1 MARLIPDFIHKDA
14 PPGEKQIFATLR
26 NSQRGADW
34 VILHSLNLPRHLR
47 QNAGEI
53 DFLIMVPGKGIL
65 ILEVK
70 SHQRVRRD
78 NGFWYLGD
86 DPPSARSPFEQAS
99 AAMYSLKRDL
109 GPALTGG
116 VPFTYAVAFT
126 SVRFEENAAEWEP
139 WQVLDNRS
147 NGDDALH
154 DAIENTLDKNREKLL
169 RMSMNPEQQQAVAW
183 FRPDAG
189 APNIGRI
196 REIVAHVRGDFEMYV
211 SPNDLN
217 CGLQAEYKRFLD
229 EQYELL
235 DSMSANQRT
244 IFEGP
249 AGTGKT
255 LLAVEAARRA
265 VNNGL
270 PTLLLCFNRM
280 LANFLMF
287 EIRDASGFIGTID
300 KFVIHKT
307 GLAVRHGDP
316 LAYFRE
322 AAENLQKGLSV
333 ANSYG
338 CIIIDEAQDFCSVG
352 AVELVAE
359 IVRQNPSA
367 QLRLFGDF
375 ENQNI
380 QIFEAAGRD
389 ALFAQIPDL
398 VSAKLTR
405 NCRNRPGVGAVV
417 HHVTGLRDLYKGYRL
432 PDSPDTFDL
441 ERTPYPVTTETLE
454 RVIERVY
461 KRFVP
466 SAVAVLSGGESIPTR
481 AFGRFSRFLT
491 DDINQ
496 WRPNGSLG
504 ISTTIR
510 KFKGLD
516 AQVVLLVNLP
526 DDLDSALLYTGIS
539 RAIEKV
545 YILCP
550 RTLIDELVRRMSGMR
565 ST

>member
-1 MARLIPDFIHKDA
+1 MAHLIPDFIHQDA

-26 NSQRGADW
+26 NSKRGADW
-34 VILHSLNLPRHLR
+34 VVLHSLNLPRHLR

-70 SHQRVRRD
+70 SHQRVRRE
-78 NGFWYLGD
+78 NGLWYLGD
-86 DPPSARSPFEQAS
+86 DAPSARGPFEQAS
-99 AAMYSLKRDL
+99 SAMHSLKHDL
-109 GPALTGG
+109 GAQLAGG

-126 SVRFEENAAEWEP
+126 SVRFDEPAVEWEP

-147 NGDDALH
+147 TGNDVLH

-169 RMSMNPEQQQAVAW
+169 QMLLNPDQQKAVSW

-189 APNIGRI
+189 APTIARV
-196 REIVAHVRGDFEMYV
+196 REITKGVRGNFEIHV
-211 SPNDLN
+211 NPHDL
-217 CGLQAEYKRFLD
+217 GRVLQAEYKQFLD
-229 EQYELL
+229 EQYEAL
-235 DSMSANQRT
+235 DLMSANQRT

-265 VNNGL
+265 ANNGT

-280 LANFLMF
+280 LANYLML
-287 EIRDASGFIGTID
+287 EIRDASGFVGTID
-300 KFVIHKT
+300 RFVINKT
-307 GLAVRHGDP
+307 GMPVRRGDSS
-316 LAYFRE
+316 AYFRE
-322 AAENLQKGLSV
+322 AAEKLQRGLSV

-338 CIIIDEAQDFCSVG
+338 CIIIDEAQDVCSVG

-359 IVRQNPSA
+359 IARQNSSA

-380 QIFEAAGRD
+380 QVGGAADRD
-389 ALFAQIPDL
+389 TFFAQIPGL

-405 NCRNRPGVGAVV
+405 NCRNRPGVGEIV

-432 PDSPDTFDL
+432 PDSHDTFDL
-441 ERTPYPVTTETLE
+441 VNTPYPITTETME
-454 RVIERVY
+454 RVIGRVL
-461 KRFVP
+461 KRFLP
-466 SAVAVLSGGESIPTR
+466 SAVAVLSGDESVP
-481 AFGRFSRFLT
+481 ASKFGRFSRFFT
-491 DDINQ
+491 DDVNQ
-496 WRPNGSLG
+496 WRPSGPLG

-516 AQVVLLVNLP
+516 AQVVILVNIP
-526 DDLDSALLYTGIS
+526 ANLDTAMLYTGIS

-550 RTLIDELVRRMSGMR
+550 QTLIDELFRRMNAAR
-565 ST
+565 